1 MSEARESSDGLARSR
16 PLSSRYMAAAGASGA
31 NRLEVGVD
39 APAFVRPSFDEVYEA
54 HVDFLWRSA
63 RALGVPVSSVDDVL
77 QDVFVVVH
85 RRLPE
90 FEGRAALRT
99 WLTRILVRVIRE
111 HRRRFR
117 RKEDHAALP
126 EEVIDARTAGPHD
139 EALRAEAVKM
149 LGQILDAM
157 DEDQR
162 TVFVLAEI
170 EQMPVPEIAHAIE
183 VNVNTVYSRLR
194 LARREY
200 ERQLARVRAKDAWR
214 QP

>member
-1 MSEARESSDGLARSR
+1 
-16 PLSSRYMAAAGASGA
+16 MATA
-31 NRLEVGVD
+31 VGQ
-39 APAFVRPSFDEVYEA
+39 PPSFEQIYEEQVA
-54 HVDFLWRSA
+54 FLWRSA
-63 RALGVPVSSVDDVL
+63 RALGVPPSAIDDVL

-90 FEGRAALRT
+90 FQGDQGIRT
-99 WLTRILVRVIRE
+99 WVARILVHVVRE

-126 EEVIDARTAGPHD
+126 EDVADASSRGPHETLARS
-139 EALRAEAVKM
+139 EAARLLAA
-149 LGQILDAM
+149 ILDAM

-170 EQMPVPEIAHAIE
+170 EQMPAPEIAAALD
-183 VNVNTVYSRLR
+183 VNLNTVYSRLR
-194 LARREY
+194 LARRDY
-200 ERQLARVRAKDAWR
+200 ERHLARLRAKDAWR

>member
-1 MSEARESSDGLARSR
+1 MGSVGASPAGVERS
-16 PLSSRYMAAAGASGA
+16 AGARPEA
-31 NRLEVGVD
+31 F
-39 APAFVRPSFDEVYEA
+39 APPRFDEVYEA

-63 RALGVPVSSVDDVL
+63 RGLGVAESSVDDVL

-90 FEGRAALRT
+90 FEGRASIRT
-99 WLTRILVRVIRE
+99 WLVRILVRVISE

-117 RKEDHAALP
+117 RKEDHAPLP
-126 EEVIDARTAGPHD
+126 EQIRDSGVPSPMEEVARAQ
-139 EALRAEAVKM
+139 AVRL
-149 LGQILDAM
+149 LGEILGAM

-170 EQMPVPEIAHAIE
+170 EEIPVPEIAAAIDA
-183 VNVNTVYSRLR
+183 NVNTVYSRLR

-200 ERQLARVRAKDAWR
+200 ERHLARLRAKDAWR

>member
-1 MSEARESSDGLARSR
+1 MV
-16 PLSSRYMAAAGASGA
+16 AAGASNA
-31 NRLEVGVD
+31 DRLEVSAGTQVF
-39 APAFVRPSFDEVYEA
+39 APPSFEQVYEA

-63 RALGVPVSSVDDVL
+63 RALGVPPPAIDDVL

-99 WLTRILVRVIRE
+99 WLARILVRVIAQ

-126 EEVIDARTAGPHD
+126 DDVADVRERGPHEEVA
-139 EALRAEAVKM
+139 RAEAVKM
-149 LGQILDAM
+149 LSKILDAM

-170 EQMPVPEIAHAIE
+170 EQMPVPEIAQAIE

-194 LARREY
+194 LARRAY
-200 ERQLARVRAKDAWR
+200 ERELARVRARDGWR

>member
-1 MSEARESSDGLARSR
+1 MSATSAH
-16 PLSSRYMAAAGASGA
+16 P
-31 NRLEVGVD
+31 VGVAEPAN
-39 APAFVRPSFDEVYEA
+39 APADVPSFDEVYDA

-63 RALGVPVSSVDDVL
+63 RALGVPPTAIDDVL

-90 FEGRAALRT
+90 FEGRAAMRT
-99 WLTRILVRVIRE
+99 WLARILVRVIQE

-117 RKEDHAALP
+117 RKQDHAELP
-126 EEVIDARTAGPHD
+126 DDVVDATSAGPH
-139 EALRAEAVKM
+139 EEVARAQAVRL
-149 LGQILDAM
+149 LGEILSAM
-157 DEDQR
+157 TEEQR

-170 EQMPVPEIAHAIE
+170 EQMPVPEIATALD

-200 ERQLARVRAKDAWR
+200 ERHLARLRAKDAWR

>member
-1 MSEARESSDGLARSR
+1 
-16 PLSSRYMAAAGASGA
+16 MAAMALGAAEEGA
-31 NRLEVGVD
+31 ARVD
-39 APAFVRPSFDEVYEA
+39 APAAPPSFEDVYDA

-63 RALGVPVSSVDDVL
+63 RSLGVPPSSVDDVL

-90 FEGRAALRT
+90 FEGRASLRT
-99 WLTRILVRVIRE
+99 WLTRILIRVIAE

-117 RKEDHAALP
+117 RKEGHAELP
-126 EEVIDARTAGPHD
+126 EDVGDPRALGPHEELARAQAVRLLEEILGHLPD
-139 EALRAEAVKM
+139 E
-149 LGQILDAM
+149 
-157 DEDQR
+157 QR

-170 EQMPVPEIAHAIE
+170 EQLTVPEIATALD
-183 VNVNTVYSRLR
+183 VNANTIYSRLR

-200 ERQLARVRAKDAWR
+200 ERQLARVRARDGWR

>member
-1 MSEARESSDGLARSR
+1 MAFVSATSAHPVDVADDARER
-16 PLSSRYMAAAGASGA
+16 AG
-31 NRLEVGVD
+31 V
-39 APAFVRPSFDEVYEA
+39 PSFDEVYDA

-63 RALGVPVSSVDDVL
+63 RALGVPPASIDDVL

-90 FEGRAALRT
+90 FEGRAAIRT
-99 WLTRILVRVIRE
+99 WLARILVRVIQE

-117 RKEDHAALP
+117 RKQDHAALP
-126 EEVIDARTAGPHD
+126 DDVVDATSAGPHEEVARAQAVRLLGEILSALSD
-139 EALRAEAVKM
+139 E
-149 LGQILDAM
+149 
-157 DEDQR
+157 QR

-170 EQMPVPEIAHAIE
+170 EQMPVPEIATALEI
-183 VNVNTVYSRLR
+183 NVNTVYSRLR

-200 ERQLARVRAKDAWR
+200 ERHLARLRAKDEWR

>member
-1 MSEARESSDGLARSR
+1 M
-16 PLSSRYMAAAGASGA
+16 GASGA
-31 NRLEVGVD
+31 DRLGVGVS
-39 APAFVRPSFDEVYEA
+39 APAIDPPSFDEVYEA

-63 RALGVPVSSVDDVL
+63 RALGVPVSAVDDVL

-90 FEGRAALRT
+90 FEGRASVRT
-99 WLTRILVRVIRE
+99 WLTRILVRVIAQ

-126 EEVIDARTAGPHD
+126 DEVIDSRGTGPH
-139 EALRAEAVKM
+139 EEVARAQAVAL

-157 DEDQR
+157 DEEQR

-170 EQMPVPEIAHAIE
+170 EQMPVPEIAQAIE

>member
-1 MSEARESSDGLARSR
+1 MDR
-16 PLSSRYMAAAGASGA
+16 PAGGHYPDDMVAAGASRAGA
-31 NRLEVGVD
+31 LEVGVST
-39 APAFVRPSFDEVYEA
+39 PAFTPPSFDEVYDA
-54 HVDFLWRSA
+54 HFDFLWRSA
-63 RALGVPVSSVDDVL
+63 RALGVPVSAVDDLL

-99 WLTRILVRVIRE
+99 WLTRILVRVIAQ

-117 RKEDHAALP
+117 RKEDHARLP
-126 EEVIDARTAGPHD
+126 DEVLDEGGAGPH
-139 EALRAEAVKM
+139 EEVERAEAVAL

-170 EQMPVPEIAHAIE
+170 EQMPVPEIAQVIE

-200 ERQLARVRAKDAWR
+200 ERQLARVRARDAWR

>member
-1 MSEARESSDGLARSR
+1 MVAV
-16 PLSSRYMAAAGASGA
+16 GASGA
-31 NRLEVGVD
+31 DRLGVGVS
-39 APAFVRPSFDEVYEA
+39 APAIDPPSFDEVYEA

-63 RALGVPVSSVDDVL
+63 RALGVPVSAVDDVL

-90 FEGRAALRT
+90 FEGRASVRT
-99 WLTRILVRVIRE
+99 WLTRILVRVIAQ

-126 EEVIDARTAGPHD
+126 DEVIDSRGTGPH
-139 EALRAEAVKM
+139 EEVARAQAVAL

-157 DEDQR
+157 DEEQR

-170 EQMPVPEIAHAIE
+170 EQMPVPEIAQAIE

>member
-1 MSEARESSDGLARSR
+1 MAAVGVSSDGRTETGE
-16 PLSSRYMAAAGASGA
+16 GAPPY
-31 NRLEVGVD
+31 V
-39 APAFVRPSFDEVYEA
+39 PPSFDEVYEA

-63 RALGVPVSSVDDVL
+63 RALGVPPSGVDDVL

-85 RRLPE
+85 RRLAH
-90 FEGRAALRT
+90 FEGRASLRT
-99 WLTRILVRVIRE
+99 WLARILVRVIAE

-117 RKEDHAALP
+117 RREDHAALP
-126 EEVIDARTAGPHD
+126 EDVRDASAGPM
-139 EALRAEAVKM
+139 EEVA
-149 LGQILDAM
+149 LGQAARLLVRILDAM

-170 EQMPVPEIAHAIE
+170 EQMTVPEIAAAIE

-200 ERQLARVRAKDAWR
+200 DRQLARVRAKDAWR